1 MRLLFWLAIFSATV
15 FAAWSAED
23 LEIFKLQHELVKD
36 SKKETNFYEY
46 LGVSNGPKA
55 SYDEINRAYK
65 KMSRKLHPDKVRRKD
80 GMSQKAF
87 ERRKKAAEQR
97 FQRLSLIG
105 SILRGERKERYDYY
119 LKHGFPAYTGTGF
132 ALSKFRPGPVL
143 ALVVVVVLF
152 SAVHYVML
160 KLNTQQK
167 RKRVETLINDLK
179 AKAFGPSMLPG
190 TNFSDQRVAHMDKLF
205 VVKFDGSVWLVDKE
219 LKEGEDFV
227 VDEDGRQVF
236 RVEAEPKN
244 RKQRRAKKDKDEVL
258 LPVTPDD
265 VEEVTWRDTLVARFV
280 FWAVSKLK
288 QKPRTGGKAD
298 MGTVRRLPNG
308 KVKKVRA
315 TGGNGERNI

>member
-1 MRLLFWLAIFSATV
+1 MRLLFWLAIFTATA

-36 SKKETNFYEY
+36 TKKETNFYEY
-46 LGVSNGPKA
+46 LGLSNGPKA

-65 KMSRKLHPDKVRRKD
+65 KMSRKLHPDKVRRKE

-119 LKHGFPAYTGTGF
+119 LKNGFPAYTGTGF

-152 SAVHYVML
+152 SAVHYIML

-167 RKRVETLINDLK
+167 RKRVERLINDLK
-179 AKAFGPSMLPG
+179 TKAYGPSMLPG

-219 LKEGEDFV
+219 LKEGEDYV

-258 LPVTPDD
+258 LRVTPDD
-265 VEEVTWRDTLVARFV
+265 VEEVTWRHALVVKLV

-288 QKPRTGGKAD
+288 RKLKTENKAD
-298 MGTVRRLPNG
+298 KGTVKRLPNG
-308 KVKKVRA
+308 KVKKVKG
-315 TGGNGERNI
+315 TGENGEKIK